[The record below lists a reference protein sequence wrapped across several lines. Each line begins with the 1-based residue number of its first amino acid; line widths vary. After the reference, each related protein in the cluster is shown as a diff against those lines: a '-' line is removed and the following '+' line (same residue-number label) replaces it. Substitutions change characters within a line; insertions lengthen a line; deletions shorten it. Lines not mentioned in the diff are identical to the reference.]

1 MAAPQA
7 SREGDDSRPA
17 DGHRSPVVVSG
28 RGPLRR
34 DPLDALMLSRDQE
47 RPDAAGCPAI
57 VVVPM
62 TEPGWPA
69 AQRMVRVDVI
79 SNLPAALDALGVGRG
94 RPVLV
99 LVGGAGGMS
108 REDLSRTAEV
118 LSQQVVPVLAR
129 LGAAVVDGGT
139 DSGVMRAIGQAR
151 SAAGADFPLIGVA
164 AEGTVSGAEEIEPGH
179 SHVILVPGNS
189 WGDESP
195 WLADVADAV
204 AGAAPSATLVINGGT
219 LTYDDIARSLER
231 HRPVIVLAG
240 TGRTADAIAVA
251 VGGDGDGEDLRARQI
266 AGSALTRVVDID
278 DGSALAEMLA
288 SILGRSPAAG
298 VDE

>member
-1 MAAPQA
+1 
-7 SREGDDSRPA
+7 
-17 DGHRSPVVVSG
+17 
-28 RGPLRR
+28 
-34 DPLDALMLSRDQE
+34 
-47 RPDAAGCPAI
+47 
-57 VVVPM
+57 M

-69 AQRMVRVDVI
+69 RQRMVRVDVI
-79 SNLPAALDALGVGRG
+79 SNLPAALDALAVGRG

-108 REDLSRTAEV
+108 QEDLSRTAEV
-118 LSQQVVPVLAR
+118 LSRQVVPVLAR

-164 AEGTVSGAEEIEPGH
+164 AEGTVSGAEDIEPGH
-179 SHVILVPGNS
+179 SHVILVPGDS

-204 AGAAPSATLVINGGT
+204 AGPAPSATLVINGGAIA
-219 LTYDDIARSLER
+219 YDDIARSLER

-240 TGRTADAIAVA
+240 TGRTADAIAAAVA
-251 VGGDGDGEDLRARQI
+251 GEGEGGGGGEGGGEDLRAGQI

-278 DGSALAEMLA
+278 DGSALAEMLE
-288 SILGRSPAAG
+288 SILGRSAAVG